1 MSERRPTGRIL
12 LAWLP
17 ALAIMALIFVLSSQ
31 SGLRVSED
39 ASVDGPLR
47 TLAHFVV
54 YALLAAALSL
64 AIGGPARSS
73 ARTAGMAFAL
83 AVLYGLSDEVHQAF
97 VPDRTGA
104 LDDLAVDA
112 LGAFLGVSLI
122 YVLLRRR

>member
-1 MSERRPTGRIL
+1 VSEPRSSGQKLRP
-12 LAWLP
+12 WLP
-17 ALAIMALIFVLSSQ
+17 ALFLMALIFVLSSQ

-39 ASVDGPLR
+39 ASIDGPLR

-54 YALLAAALSL
+54 YASLAAALAL
-64 AIGGPARSS
+64 AIGGTTRASARS
-73 ARTAGMAFAL
+73 AGIAFVL

-112 LGAFLGVSLI
+112 LGALVGVSLV
-122 YVLLRRR
+122 YVWLRRR